1 MVEAAGV
8 EPEFGV
14 ENTQLT
20 DSQYARNAQNDMISK
35 STVQMLYKHLPEF
48 PELQPSGY
56 QLPFLDNAYPSGWGS
71 SIGDQAFG
79 EILRTYWS
87 SFAMTG
93 DPNSQ
98 GLPKWPAFD
107 PGSDYVLSLGQK
119 IGPIPMNQKL
129 RVLDKIMAQ
138 ILSEEQPHRN

>member
-1 MVEAAGV
+1 MGPLARAMTRAQQ
-8 EPEFGV
+8 PAYLYL
-14 ENTQLT
+14 LT
-20 DSQYARNAQNDMISK
+20 WIQTGKRATLGAHND
-35 STVQMLYKHLPEF
+35 
-48 PELQPSGY
+48 
-56 QLPFLDNAYPSGWGS
+56 AYPSGWGS
-71 SIGDQAFG
+71 RIGDQAFG

-138 ILSEEQPHRN
+138 ILSEEPPHRN

>member
-8 EPEFGV
+8 EPEFSV

-56 QLPFLDNAYPSGWGS
+56 QSEKEHS
-71 SIGDQAFG
+71 
-79 EILRTYWS
+79 E
-87 SFAMTG
+87 
-93 DPNSQ
+93 
-98 GLPKWPAFD
+98 
-107 PGSDYVLSLGQK
+107 VLFNLYT
-119 IGPIPMNQKL
+119 
-129 RVLDKIMAQ
+129 
-138 ILSEEQPHRN
+138 